1 MYQPYGYIYRLRERN
16 SEEGATMLRGV
27 LFDLGNTVVLFPAL
41 GVETEELSSER
52 KSMLESLVSVMYDS
66 LKDHGLRVGW
76 RSFFEAYRAVRSEQ
90 LERQRQT
97 LKEYDMKER
106 LTKVLE
112 SLDFNASASSEIVR
126 QALDAY
132 FESYVRH
139 VEMEKEVVPTL
150 RSLLP
155 RYRLGIVTNFAYP
168 RGIHMILGKFGLEKI
183 FDPIVISGEVGW
195 IKPSPIIFQV
205 ALSKLRLSAD
215 QVAFVGDDP
224 ETDIK
229 GAKNVGM
236 KTVFLA
242 RESTRCDADITT
254 PHLSSLTTAIEGLEA
269 R

>member
-1 MYQPYGYIYRLRERN
+1 MV
-16 SEEGATMLRGV
+16 RGI

-52 KSMLESLVSVMYDS
+52 KSMLESLVMVMYDF
-66 LKDHGLRVGW
+66 LKDHSLQATW
-76 RSFFEAYRAVRSEQ
+76 SSFFKAYKTVRSEQ
-90 LERQRQT
+90 LERQKQT

-112 SLDFNASASSEIVR
+112 SLDFNASAPSEIIR
-126 QALDAY
+126 QALDVY
-132 FESYVRH
+132 FKEYVRR
-139 VEMEKEVVPTL
+139 VEIEKEVIPTL

-155 RYRLGIVTNFAYP
+155 RYRLGLVTNFAYP
-168 RGIHMILGKFGLEKI
+168 SGIHAILGKFGLEKI

-195 IKPSPIIFQV
+195 IKPSPIIFQL
-205 ALSKLRLSAD
+205 ALSKLSLSAD
-215 QVAFVGDDP
+215 QVVFVGDDP

-242 RESTRCDADITT
+242 RESTRCDADITIS
-254 PHLSSLTTAIEGLEA
+254 HLSSLTTAIEGLGA
-269 R
+269 REMTENERARL